1 MRSNVFVR
9 MPVRVIN
16 YRHLVSLLS
25 ICARIIENVSALH
38 ICFYACGL
46 FLCCFFLLPYRGL
59 FLPYDRGNSYKDK
72 KILATFGGDPGG
84 IPDLDTVRSE

>member
-38 ICFYACGL
+38 ICFMHVACFYVVFCYHTAGY
-46 FLCCFFLLPYRGL
+46 FYPMTGEIVIRT
-59 FLPYDRGNSYKDK
+59 RKS
-72 KILATFGGDPGG
+72 
-84 IPDLDTVRSE
+84 